1 MLIYFLYHYHPNLNI
16 GLFTKKIAV
25 MTYLTVYIKLVPS
38 KHGIVTSMP
47 EEEYLYVEASN
58 DISSVITLAVPV
70 LK

>member
-1 MLIYFLYHYHPNLNI
+1 
-16 GLFTKKIAV
+16 